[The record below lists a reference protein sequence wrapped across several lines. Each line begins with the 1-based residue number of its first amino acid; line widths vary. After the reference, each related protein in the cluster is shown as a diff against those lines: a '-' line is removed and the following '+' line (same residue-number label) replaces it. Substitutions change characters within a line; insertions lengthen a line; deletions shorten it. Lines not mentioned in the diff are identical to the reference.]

1 MDRHRLGSPLLQ
13 LKAIAIGLYLG
24 LEYWPGFPHTPFE
37 KVTASVFL
45 LLLLLLW
52 SVGTV
57 GYADERG
64 IQYHRLIRR
73 GFILWPDVQRAEWD
87 PEQMVLWL
95 TAEDRLLDFKYRG
108 IAPLYGGRQR
118 PPAVNF
124 IEQKLA
130 ADGPPGRFVCKTSLT
145 A

>member
-13 LKAIAIGLYLG
+13 LKAIAIGVYLG
-24 LEYWPGFPHTPFE
+24 LAYWPGFAHTPFE
-37 KVTASVFL
+37 RFVASIFL

-64 IQYHRLIRR
+64 IHYHRLIRR
-73 GFILWPDVQRAEWD
+73 GFILWPDVKRAEWD
-87 PEQMVLWL
+87 PDQMILWL
-95 TAEDRLLDFKYRG
+95 TADDKPLDFKYRG
-108 IAPLYGGRQR
+108 IAALFGSRQR
-118 PPAVNF
+118 PEAVNF

-130 ADGPPGRFVCKTSLT
+130 EDGPRGRFVCKTSLS